1 MVEKMEW
8 LNSQEERCC
17 MMLKENARRKKSF
30 EDELTAIRE
39 LKNKILENTEIE
51 EEVCSQ
57 VPQMDVL
64 VKPIVD
70 WLKTQDPYLE
80 IHISSEYI
88 KVVRTDESI
97 PVSETV
103 SLQNQPSQA
112 RY

>member
-1 MVEKMEW
+1 MEKIEW

-39 LKNKILENTEIE
+39 LKKLVQGNTEIK

-57 VPQMDVL
+57 IPQMDVL
-64 VKPIVD
+64 VKSIVE

-88 KVVRTDESI
+88 KLVRTDESI

-103 SLQNQPSQA
+103 SL
-112 RY
+112 

>member
-1 MVEKMEW
+1 
-8 LNSQEERCC
+8 
-17 MMLKENARRKKSF
+17 
-30 EDELTAIRE
+30 
-39 LKNKILENTEIE
+39 
-51 EEVCSQ
+51 
-57 VPQMDVL
+57 MDVL

-80 IHISSEYI
+80 VHISSEYI
-88 KVVRTDESI
+88 KLVRTDENI

>member
-1 MVEKMEW
+1 M
-8 LNSQEERCC
+8 LL
-17 MMLKENARRKKSF
+17 LKENARRKKSF

-39 LKNKILENTEIE
+39 LKKMILENTEIE

-80 IHISSEYI
+80 VHISLEYI
-88 KVVRTDESI
+88 KLVRTDESI